1 MHSKILSDSLGN
13 ISFLLIYLYYNSRY
27 QKEKYALFCYC
38 KIGGNRMNNN
48 ECGVSKV
55 MDILGGKWKLKIL
68 WVLSQHP
75 SIRFNQ
81 LKREVDGITNVM
93 LTRCLETL
101 ADVHLVKRTDYHEIP
116 PKVDY
121 ALTNKGKEL
130 VPSLLFLN
138 DWGKANL

>member
-1 MHSKILSDSLGN
+1 
-13 ISFLLIYLYYNSRY
+13 
-27 QKEKYALFCYC
+27 
-38 KIGGNRMNNN
+38 MNNN

-75 SIRFNQ
+75 SIRFYQ

-101 ADVHLVKRTDYHEIP
+101 ADVHLVKRTDS

-121 ALTNKGKEL
+121 SLTDKGIEL

-138 DWGKANL
+138 DWGKSNL

>member
-1 MHSKILSDSLGN
+1 
-13 ISFLLIYLYYNSRY
+13 
-27 QKEKYALFCYC
+27 
-38 KIGGNRMNNN
+38 MNNN

-101 ADVHLVKRTDYHEIP
+101 ADVHLVKRTDS

-121 ALTNKGKEL
+121 SLTDKGIEL
-130 VPSLLFLN
+130 CPSLLFLN
-138 DWGKANL
+138 DWGKSNL

>member
-1 MHSKILSDSLGN
+1 
-13 ISFLLIYLYYNSRY
+13 
-27 QKEKYALFCYC
+27 
-38 KIGGNRMNNN
+38 MNNN

-75 SIRFNQ
+75 SIRFTQ

-121 ALTNKGKEL
+121 ALTDKGKEL
-130 VPSLLFLN
+130 FPSLLFLN
-138 DWGKANL
+138 DWGKSNL